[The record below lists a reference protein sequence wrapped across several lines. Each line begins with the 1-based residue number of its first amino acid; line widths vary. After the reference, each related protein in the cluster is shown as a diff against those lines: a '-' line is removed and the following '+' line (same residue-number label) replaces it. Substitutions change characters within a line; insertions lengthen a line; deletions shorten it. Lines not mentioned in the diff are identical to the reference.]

1 MNARP
6 MVEVLSDKNVPDSV
20 KSKIEFI
27 ESVKRF
33 AIDSLG
39 LKNSKNYTTFYDQEN
54 KPLLWVVTA
63 SEPFKLKA
71 YQWSFPFL
79 GSVSYKGFFDYD
91 KGKAEEL
98 ALIEKG
104 FDTDYDDVSAWS
116 TLGWFRDPILSN
128 MTKRSK
134 GQLAELIIHELTHA
148 TIYLK
153 SNVDFNENLASVCGE
168 QGAIRFLQS
177 TYGIDSEELKD
188 YIFRKEDYDK
198 FSRQMLIGTS
208 MLDSLYSSMKDNSVI
223 LKLAAKKNL
232 IQKIALSLDTVSFNS
247 AKRYQSVF
255 RNGLPNNTY
264 FLGFVRYDAQKE
276 QMKHELMS
284 KFQGNIKSYIDYL
297 REKSLEKN

>member
-1 MNARP
+1 

>member
-264 FLGFVRYDAQKE
+264 FLGFIRYDAQKE

>member
-33 AIDSLG
+33 SIYSLG